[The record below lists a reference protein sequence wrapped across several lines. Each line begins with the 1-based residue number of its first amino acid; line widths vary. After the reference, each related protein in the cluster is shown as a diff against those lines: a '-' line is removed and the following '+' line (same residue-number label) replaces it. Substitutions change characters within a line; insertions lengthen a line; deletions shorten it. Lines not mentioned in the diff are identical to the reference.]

1 MTGSCELDREI
12 EQLKVQLKHAAEENQ
27 YNFHHPKV
35 LELSEKLDKL
45 IVKMMKEEPSY
56 FGQPS

>member
-1 MTGSCELDREI
+1 MDREI